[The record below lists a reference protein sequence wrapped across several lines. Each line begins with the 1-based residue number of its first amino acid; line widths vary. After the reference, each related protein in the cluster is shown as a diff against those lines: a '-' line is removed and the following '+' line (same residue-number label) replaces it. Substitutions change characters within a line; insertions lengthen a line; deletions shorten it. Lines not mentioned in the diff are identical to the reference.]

1 MSIISSLV
9 ALTVLGG
16 SLIVVTLY
24 HKRAFIRELFSR
36 RNFREE
42 TRNRITH
49 LQRRITHLRF
59 GKVLAKKGI
68 DLQYYLFTR
77 TDAAIMKQIRN
88 CKRCCGQT
96 LCDYYL
102 DNKEMD
108 NNIEL
113 TFCPNK
119 DSITISRTQSM

>member
-9 ALTVLGG
+9 ALIVLGG

-42 TRNRITH
+42 TRN
-49 LQRRITHLRF
+49 RITHLRF

-88 CKRCCGQT
+88 CKRCCGQA

-119 DSITISRTQSM
+119 DSITIPRTQSM

>member
-9 ALTVLGG
+9 ALIVLGG
-16 SLIVVTLY
+16 SLIVVALY

-36 RNFREE
+36 RKFREE

-49 LQRRITHLRF
+49 LQNRIAYLRF
-59 GKVLAKKGI
+59 GKILAKKGI
-68 DLQYYLFTR
+68 DLQYYLFTH
-77 TDAAIMKQIRN
+77 TDADIMKQIRN
-88 CKRCCGQT
+88 CKRCRVQT
-96 LCDYYL
+96 QCDYYL
-102 DNKEMD
+102 GNKEMD

-119 DSITISRTQSM
+119 DSSRN